1 MFHGNDGIRFNDRHL
16 VCALSPHVVDRGSRI
31 DGNGD
36 FGTVSDGLVVWVIRP
51 YRRLVRKKIDGFCLA
66 PSGRCF
72 CGLVVLRVITR
83 IDVPPSGGLVHEQPH
98 GVIYRPFGFRHEA
111 GPRVRADCRHNIQ
124 YGG

>member
-1 MFHGNDGIRFNDRHL
+1 MIFRRNFQTDDELGQCMFHGNDGIRFNDRHL

-66 PSGRCF
+66 PFRGSGF
-72 CGLVVLRVITR
+72 G
-83 IDVPPSGGLVHEQPH
+83 SG
-98 GVIYRPFGFRHEA
+98 
-111 GPRVRADCRHNIQ
+111 
-124 YGG
+124 